1 MPVEE
6 YERWQRSS
14 TDVQVLL
21 VKRSKYA
28 PGEENELFREQITA
42 MQGEIERLRADAD
55 RLTAE
60 VAVQV
65 RRAIKAESE
74 RDGDLL
80 AENERLRKVEQH
92 FSDELGFT
100 DFADGIGPVYA
111 TADQM
116 IEQIRR
122 EREQSEEYWAEIERL
137 RKSEARAVNG
147 YHNAMVDNKILKAKI
162 ERLRNRIED
171 FKKTRSFGKILELED
186 EIERLQGR
194 VLELEGDRRE
204 LLAEHDPFNPLLE
217 ESDGP

>member
-1 MPVEE
+1 
-6 YERWQRSS
+6 
-14 TDVQVLL
+14 
-21 VKRSKYA
+21 
-28 PGEENELFREQITA
+28 
-42 MQGEIERLRADAD
+42 
-55 RLTAE
+55 
-60 VAVQV
+60 
-65 RRAIKAESE
+65 
-74 RDGDLL
+74 
-80 AENERLRKVEQH
+80 
-92 FSDELGFT
+92 
-100 DFADGIGPVYA
+100 
-111 TADQM
+111 M

-162 ERLRNRIED
+162 E
-171 FKKTRSFGKILELED
+171 